1 MATPEPQAPQ
11 SGSTHAP
18 SRPMSLVG
26 ERKIPDA
33 PGALPPNSFQTMLSQ
48 TTGTTTPPSDE
59 FIHRAAWKA
68 GVMGAINVLVLVLS
82 ARLIVL
88 VGVAGAIVLTIQAL
102 ESPDLYRLGALGI
115 YCVAVVCPSIWLA
128 HSR

>member
-1 MATPEPQAPQ
+1 MAIPEQQVPQ
-11 SGSTHAP
+11 SGSTQPP
-18 SRPMSLVG
+18 SRPMALVG
-26 ERKIPDA
+26 ERRIPDDPA
-33 PGALPPNSFQTMLSQ
+33 ALPPSSFQSLISSTM
-48 TTGTTTPPSDE
+48 TGTTPPSEE
-59 FIHRAAWKA
+59 FVHRAAWKA

-82 ARLIVL
+82 SRLIVL